1 MMSFA
6 QVAKRGVVGGLRQ
19 QVLAKRGGF
28 GFFSCPWLS
37 CGGHVQTGELSLAP
51 A

>member
-28 GFFSCPWLS
+28 GSPLVLGSAAAGMSRRGSCL
-37 CGGHVQTGELSLAP
+37 
-51 A
+51 